1 MIHYH
6 LTPYLE
12 FGQNVVDFWI
22 TYDPDYVDLALIGF
36 KTQNHIEETRRV
48 ERAYKLCRKVT
59 TLENFKNLIKEVFE
73 CYNVT
78 DHSRIIKWMDSPDIK
93 KTLFTIIKNDLDPLA
108 IYGFYTFCGGS
119 TLYSSDLLKI
129 MSFYSLFSW
138 ISPTLY
144 HDYFYYELNQTYSY
158 SEEILNKAKHL
169 GLISSTN
176 KDIVSDMDI
185 LKSVVERE
193 QDEGLLFTAIL
204 YGKPKAINLLSN
216 NKL

>member
-1 MIHYH
+1 
-6 LTPYLE
+6 
-12 FGQNVVDFWI
+12 
-22 TYDPDYVDLALIGF
+22 
-36 KTQNHIEETRRV
+36 
-48 ERAYKLCRKVT
+48 
-59 TLENFKNLIKEVFE
+59 
-73 CYNVT
+73 
-78 DHSRIIKWMDSPDIK
+78 MDSPGIK

-185 LKSVVERE
+185 LKSVVERG